1 LYIAFHQT
9 LRIMFNFH
17 LPKDINIHIT
27 IKQDNKTLEDLC
39 ELANIINQKISKI
52 MTNTDQALS
61 DLQVISST
69 LTKVSGETTT
79 LLQKITDLEN
89 ATTPDTPQSVL
100 DAIAAVRAQAEAI
113 DQLVPDAPPTEPQA

>member
-1 LYIAFHQT
+1 
-9 LRIMFNFH
+9 MFNFH
-17 LPKDINIHIT
+17 LPKDLNINVKIT
-27 IKQDNKTLEDLC
+27 IQQDNNTLEDLC
-39 ELANIINQKISKI
+39 ELINIINQKITRI
-52 MTNTDQALS
+52 MSNTDQALS

-89 ATTPDTPQSVL
+89 ATTSDTPQSVL

-113 DQLVPDAPPTEPQA
+113 DSLVPDAPPTEPQA

>member
-1 LYIAFHQT
+1 
-9 LRIMFNFH
+9 MFNFH